1 VRDRVSHHRCRARA
15 RHGRLYA
22 RSIASPRL
30 IELTRIVRVG
40 GGAGTGGIRCG
51 LHPARLQDGA
61 RRGRTWGI
69 CGMRRSIRRGQERV
83 RARVGQRSLGRRA
96 QGMRSTCPRSRR
108 GIPRPLSGALV
119 LLAQSEREG
128 AHRPPARHIPTSAFL
143 SSPRPACAL
152 AFPRPA
158 PHPLPHRFHFFLA
171 FSCAGVPTSAVSG
184 WAKTL
189 TLDRRG
195 ERPTHT
201 RRRSRPS
208 RGKGRYRRKEG

>member
-1 VRDRVSHHRCRARA
+1 MRDRVSHHRCRARA

-108 GIPRPLSGALV
+108 GIPRPLSGGLV
-119 LLAQSEREG
+119 LLTQSDREG
-128 AHRPPARHIPTSAFL
+128 AHRPCTRTRTSPLHVRVFVLPSTPLRTCIPPPCAAPAATSISL
-143 SSPRPACAL
+143 LPRVL
-152 AFPRPA
+152 G
-158 PHPLPHRFHFFLA
+158 H
-171 FSCAGVPTSAVSG
+171 
-184 WAKTL
+184 
-189 TLDRRG
+189 
-195 ERPTHT
+195 
-201 RRRSRPS
+201 RRSYECGIRM
-208 RGKGRYRRKEG
+208 G